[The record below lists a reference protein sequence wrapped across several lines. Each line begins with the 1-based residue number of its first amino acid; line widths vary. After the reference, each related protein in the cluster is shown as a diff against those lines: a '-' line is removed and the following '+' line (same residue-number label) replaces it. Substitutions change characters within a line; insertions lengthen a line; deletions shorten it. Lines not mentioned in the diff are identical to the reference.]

1 MEKIYDTEQIKP
13 KECKSFL
20 NYNLAMPE
28 IFNRLGRRD
37 LTSMIPKLNN
47 SKNLTG
53 QRVSWNKIKAKLE
66 DKDVVNEYKLYA

>member
-20 NYNLAMPE
+20 NNNPAMPE
-28 IFNRLGRRD
+28 MFNRLGRRD